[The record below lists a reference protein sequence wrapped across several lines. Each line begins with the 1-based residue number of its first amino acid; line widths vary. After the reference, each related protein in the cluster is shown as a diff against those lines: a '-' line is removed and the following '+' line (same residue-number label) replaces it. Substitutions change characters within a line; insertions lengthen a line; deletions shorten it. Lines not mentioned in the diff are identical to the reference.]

1 LATLRTSIQITDGM
15 SPAFRAMNNAMNIVI
30 NSFETIQNAS
40 SNAIDTSSIQTARAE
55 LNKAEVAFTGIEEE
69 IEKAKKSQDGFNEKI
84 KKGQGESLGLL
95 DKVKG
100 IAVSMGIAFGGKKI
114 LDLSD
119 EMSSTVARLD
129 LMNDG
134 LQTTEELQ
142 NMIFQSAQRS
152 RTAYLD
158 TASVVGKLGILAK
171 DSFSSNEEMIF
182 FAEQMNKQFKI
193 GGASIQEQTSAMYQL
208 TQAMASGR
216 LQGDEFRSIMENA
229 PLLAQAIAEKMGKTV
244 GELREMSSQGLITS
258 DIIKGAL
265 FDAAEETNAK
275 FAQIPMTFGQVATV
289 IGNTLLQTFDPIIQ
303 TIGRGAQFI
312 FDNWSTIEPIFW
324 GLAAAIG
331 VYTAITGI
339 QTAVTWLSVAAN
351 RALALSLLSNPIG
364 WIALAIGVLIGFIYK
379 WVQSVGG
386 LKVAWLI
393 VMNAIMTAW
402 DWVKIGFF
410 TGIFWVLDLWD
421 KMKLGMMNAGVGIA
435 NFMGDMKVNVLTI
448 LQNMVNG
455 AIGLLNDLISA
466 ANQIPGVSIGLI
478 GEVTFATDA
487 AIQNEAEKQAR
498 EAGLEAYKTE
508 IDAGMA
514 ERDATLLQMQTD
526 AITATATRQAEIDAA
541 KIDALAKQDDGSAEN
556 IATTAA
562 NTGDMKDS
570 MKASEEDMKYLRD
583 IAEQEV
589 VNRFTTAEIKVDMT
603 NHNNINSELDM
614 DGVVAHLEQKVYET
628 MNIAAEG
635 VHS

>member
-1 LATLRTSIQITDGM
+1 
-15 SPAFRAMNNAMNIVI
+15 MNNAMNIVI
-30 NSFETIQNAS
+30 NSFETIQSAS

-55 LNKAEVAFTGIEEE
+55 LNKAEIAFTGIEEE
-69 IEKAKKSQDGFNEKI
+69 IEKSKRSQEGFNQEI
-84 KKGQGESLGLL
+84 KKGQGDSLGLL

-100 IAVSMGIAFGGKKI
+100 IAMSMGIAFGGKKI
-114 LDLSD
+114 LELSD
-119 EMSSTVARLD
+119 EMSSTNARLD

-134 LQTTEELQ
+134 LQTTDELQ

-152 RTAYLD
+152 RTAYMD
-158 TASVVGKLGILAK
+158 TASVVAKLGILAK
-171 DSFSSNEEMIF
+171 GSFSSNEEMIA

-244 GELREMSSQGLITS
+244 GELREMSSQGLITA
-258 DIIKGAL
+258 DVIKGAL

-275 FAQIPMTFGQVATV
+275 FAALPMTFGQVATV

-303 TIGRGAQFI
+303 TIGKGAQFI
-312 FDNWSTIEPIFW
+312 YDNWSTIEPIFY

-331 VYTAITGI
+331 VYTVATGI
-339 QTAVTWLSVAAN
+339 ATGVEWLQVAAN

-386 LKVAWLI
+386 VKVAWMI
-393 VMNAIMTAW
+393 CMNAIMTAW

-410 TGIFWVLDLWD
+410 TGIYWILDLWD
-421 KMKLGMMNAGVGIA
+421 KMKLGMLTAAVGIA
-435 NFMGDMKVNVLTI
+435 DFMGDMKANVLTI

-455 AIGLLNDLISA
+455 AIGILNNFIGIL
-466 ANQIPGVSIGLI
+466 NQVPGVSIGVI
-478 GEVTFATDA
+478 GEVTFGTSA
-487 AIQNEAEKQAR
+487 QLKNEAEKTAR
-498 EAGLEAYKTE
+498 AAGLEAYKTS

-514 ERDATLLQMQTD
+514 DRDAKLIQMQTD
-526 AITATATRQAEIDAA
+526 AVTATATRKAEIDAA
-541 KIDALAKQDDGSAEN
+541 KIDALSNKDDGSANN

-562 NTGDMKDS
+562 NTGAMKDS

-589 VNRFTTAEIKVDMT
+589 INRFTTAEIKVDMT
-603 NHNNINSELDM
+603 NHNNINSEIDL